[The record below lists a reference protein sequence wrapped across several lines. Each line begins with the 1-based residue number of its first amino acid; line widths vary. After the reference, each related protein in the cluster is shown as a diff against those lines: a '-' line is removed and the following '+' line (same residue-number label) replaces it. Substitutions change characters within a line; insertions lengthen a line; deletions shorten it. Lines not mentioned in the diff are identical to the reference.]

1 MDKEKGTER
10 EQLGTC
16 KNCQQQVQE
25 ADETC
30 PNCGQA
36 KPFRG
41 MDEDLLKLKERG
53 QSTDAAKRVM
63 RVTGWGIKEAR
74 EYVDAL

>member
-1 MDKEKGTER
+1 
-10 EQLGTC
+10 
-16 KNCQQQVQE
+16 
-25 ADETC
+25 
-30 PNCGQA
+30 
-36 KPFRG
+36 